1 MHTSRFI
8 HKLSLIIFT
17 ITFIV
22 AQTATAQVPFNRSG
36 SVAGQGA
43 INGTNSN
50 ATGTGKGLLGL
61 SLSSGSNC
69 PVGIQKRIIALW
81 QAI

>member
-22 AQTATAQVPFNRSG
+22 AQTATAQVPFNKSG
-36 SVAGQGA
+36 SVAGQGV

-50 ATGTGKGLLGL
+50 ATGMGMRGIATSATGVTKGLYGKTV
-61 SLSSGSNC
+61 SKK
-69 PVGIQKRIIALW
+69 Q
-81 QAI
+81 